1 MSFLDFLF
9 PKGPTNTTSTVTQ
22 QLPAWYEDALQ
33 RLIVAGEEEV
43 ADRPYQFY
51 DPQERVAK
59 LSPAEEQAIA
69 ATPDAAG
76 AYIPGLSAAFGSAA
90 MGSRGIKD
98 VNFADYMNPYTQ
110 NVVDIQK
117 REAIRD
123 YEKMRPSMGY
133 SAARQGAFGGARHG
147 VVEAEAERNL
157 GQRLGDIQQ
166 AGQERAFTAG
176 TNLFT
181 NEAQRQLQ
189 ASPMFSQIGEASQR
203 LGLTGLDAVLKAQ
216 AIPRNVEQQ
225 LRDAQFQEYMREQGY
240 GMGQLGGLGALL
252 RGSQVPT
259 ATTTQAQVPSAS
271 PFQTLAGLGLTGLS
285 LYNLFPRT

>member
-1 MSFLDFLF
+1 MGWFCESSTT
-9 PKGPTNTTSTVTQ
+9 PTTTTQTNTV
-22 QLPAWYEDALQ
+22 PAWYEDALE
-33 RLIVAGEEEV
+33 RLVSAGEEEI
-43 ADRPYQFY
+43 ANKPYQYY
-51 DPQERVAK
+51 DPQQRVAQ

-90 MGSRGIKD
+90 MGSRGIQD

-123 YEKMRPSMGY
+123 YEKMRPGMGY
-133 SAARQGAFGGARHG
+133 SAAKQGAFGGARHG

-203 LGLTGLDAVLKAQ
+203 LGLSGLDAVLKAQ

-240 GMGQLGGLGALL
+240 GMGQLGGLSGII
-252 RGSQVPT
+252 RGVSPGGT
-259 ATTTQAQVPSAS
+259 TTTQGQAVGSS

>member
-1 MSFLDFLF
+1 MGWFCESSTT
-9 PKGPTNTTSTVTQ
+9 PTTTTQTNTV
-22 QLPAWYEDALQ
+22 PAWYEDALE
-33 RLIVAGEEEV
+33 RLVSAGEEEI
-43 ADRPYQFY
+43 ADKPYQFY
-51 DPQERVAK
+51 DPQQRVAQ

-90 MGSRGIKD
+90 MGSRGIQD

-123 YEKMRPSMGY
+123 YEKMRPGMGY
-133 SAARQGAFGGARHG
+133 SAAKQGAFGGARHG

-240 GMGQLGGLGALL
+240 GMGQLGGLSGII
-252 RGSQVPT
+252 RGVSPGGT
-259 ATTTQAQVPSAS
+259 TTTQGQAVGSS

-285 LYNLFPRT
+285 LYNLVPRT

>member
-1 MSFLDFLF
+1 MGWFCESSTT
-9 PKGPTNTTSTVTQ
+9 PTTTTQTNTV
-22 QLPAWYEDALQ
+22 PAWYEDALE
-33 RLIVAGEEEV
+33 RLVSAGEEEI
-43 ADRPYQFY
+43 ANKPYQYY
-51 DPQERVAK
+51 DPQQRAAQ

-90 MGSRGIKD
+90 MGSRGIQD

-123 YEKMRPSMGY
+123 YEKMRPGMGY
-133 SAARQGAFGGARHG
+133 SAAKQGAFGGARHG

-240 GMGQLGGLGALL
+240 GMGQLGGLSGII
-252 RGSQVPT
+252 RGVSPGGT
-259 ATTTQAQVPSAS
+259 TTTQGQAVGSS
-271 PFQTLAGLGLTGLS
+271 PFQALAGLGLAGAGI
-285 LYNLFPRT
+285 YNLFR

>member
-1 MSFLDFLF
+1 MGWFCESSTT
-9 PKGPTNTTSTVTQ
+9 PTTTTQTNTV
-22 QLPAWYEDALQ
+22 PAWYEDALE
-33 RLIVAGEEEV
+33 RLVSAGEEEIV
-43 ADRPYQFY
+43 DKPYQYY

-90 MGSRGIKD
+90 MGSRGIQD

-123 YEKMRPSMGY
+123 YEKMRPGMGY
-133 SAARQGAFGGARHG
+133 SAAKQGAFGGARHG

-240 GMGQLGGLGALL
+240 GMGQLGGLSGII
-252 RGSQVPT
+252 RGVSPGGT
-259 ATTTQAQVPSAS
+259 TTTQGQVAGSS
-271 PFQTLAGLGLTGLS
+271 PFQALAGLGLAGAGI
-285 LYNLFPRT
+285 YNLFR

>member
-1 MSFLDFLF
+1 MGWFCESSTT
-9 PKGPTNTTSTVTQ
+9 PTTTTQTNTV
-22 QLPAWYEDALQ
+22 PAWYEDALE
-33 RLIVAGEEEV
+33 RLVSAGEEEIV
-43 ADRPYQFY
+43 DKPYKYY

-90 MGSRGIKD
+90 MGSRGIQD

-123 YEKMRPSMGY
+123 YEKMRPGMGY
-133 SAARQGAFGGARHG
+133 SAAKQGAFGGARHG

-240 GMGQLGGLGALL
+240 GMGQLGGLSGII
-252 RGSQVPT
+252 RGVSPGGT
-259 ATTTQAQVPSAS
+259 TTTQGQVAGSS
-271 PFQTLAGLGLTGLS
+271 PFQALAGLGLAGAGI
-285 LYNLFPRT
+285 YNLFR

>member
-1 MSFLDFLF
+1 MGWFCESSTT
-9 PKGPTNTTSTVTQ
+9 PTTTTQTNTV
-22 QLPAWYEDALQ
+22 PAWYEDALQ
-33 RLIVAGEEEV
+33 RLVSAGEEEI
-43 ADRPYQFY
+43 ASKPYQYY

-69 ATPDAAG
+69 ATPEAAG

-90 MGSRGIKD
+90 MGSRGIQD

-203 LGLTGLDAVLKAQ
+203 LGLGGLDAVLRAQ

-240 GMGQLGGLGALL
+240 GMGQLGGLSGII
-252 RGSQVPT
+252 RGVSPGGT
-259 ATTTQAQVPSAS
+259 STTQGQVAGSS

>member
-1 MSFLDFLF
+1 MGRFCESSTT
-9 PKGPTNTTSTVTQ
+9 PTTTTQTNTV
-22 QLPAWYEDALQ
+22 PAWYEDALE
-33 RLIVAGEEEV
+33 RLVSAGEEEI
-43 ADRPYQFY
+43 ADKPYKYY
-51 DPQERVAK
+51 DPQERVAQ

-90 MGSRGIKD
+90 MGSRGIQD

-123 YEKMRPSMGY
+123 YEKMRPGMGY
-133 SAARQGAFGGARHG
+133 SAAKQGAFGGARHG

-166 AGQERAFTAG
+166 TGQERAFTAG

-240 GMGQLGGLGALL
+240 GMRQLSDLNTIVRGISPGG
-252 RGSQVPT
+252 T
-259 ATTTQAQVPSAS
+259 TTTQGQVAGSS
-271 PFQTLAGLGLTGLS
+271 PLQTFSGSLLAGAGI
-285 LYNLFPRT
+285 YNLLPR